1 MNGIVRHRTLSDAKD
16 RVLWVKRER
25 VFGVDTGFSG
35 HNALMHI
42 LLIEDDLDLGRALQS
57 ALKVEG
63 LTSEWRRRAADA
75 PRTVE
80 ASLVD
85 CVLLD
90 LTLPDGSGFDLL
102 ARWRQ
107 EGVQVPIIVITA
119 RSAVDDRL
127 AGLDGGADD
136 FVVKPFAIAELIS
149 RIRAVLRRCARQASE
164 TWTLGD
170 LVIEPRRHQ
179 AQLCGEL
186 IDLSGREFQLLL
198 ELAREPGAV
207 VAKGVL
213 AQKLD
218 PLGEPVNFSAI
229 EVHVSNLRR
238 KIGAERICT
247 VRGVGY
253 MLTS

>member
-1 MNGIVRHRTLSDAKD
+1 
-16 RVLWVKRER
+16 
-25 VFGVDTGFSG
+25 
-35 HNALMHI
+35 MHI

-63 LTSEWRRRAADA
+63 LTSEWRRRAVDA
-75 PRTVE
+75 PRGVD

-85 CVLLD
+85 CILLD

-102 ARWRQ
+102 TRWRR

-119 RSAVDDRL
+119 RSAVEDRL

-136 FVVKPFAIAELIS
+136 FVVKPFAVAELIS
-149 RIRAVLRRCARQASE
+149 RIRAVLRRTAHQASE
-164 TWTLGD
+164 TWTVGD

-179 AQLCGEL
+179 AQRCGEP
-186 IDLSGREFQLLL
+186 IELSGREFQLLL
-198 ELAREPGAV
+198 ELAREPGMV

-238 KIGAERICT
+238 KIGAERIRT

-253 MLTS
+253 MLAS